1 MTRKLRETGR
11 RVWAAVA
18 GNSFDGAPS
27 GRVIFSFVVDADPKF
42 AYQGYHLA
50 RSLIEY
56 SVDAAEDVHVQ
67 FTAEVPADIRALFA
81 TLGCSQHQIE
91 RFGDG
96 RYCNKIAQLANL
108 HALHFDAVVLLDTD
122 MIALGD
128 IRPFLSDS
136 RLVAKP
142 VDLPNPPVA
151 VLEEIARL
159 AGMAAMPATEQVD
172 ASADVTLAGNF
183 NGGFYGIPRRLCR
196 RVDDAW
202 RHWATWLIDNIE
214 PLRKIGKEVHVDQVS
229 MWIALH
235 VAGIPYRAAA
245 SNVNYYVHF
254 NGAHNYLDPASD
266 IVLLHY
272 HDVSLNVLGKLE
284 PPAVLDS
291 RERRAVEQ
299 ANRQISQG
307 FENSLFWNLRYS
319 RFPER
324 GSGVGSRGE
333 NLLYKR
339 KLLIEQGVEEAAS
352 VVDVGCGDLEVV
364 KPLQLR
370 NYLGLDT
377 SRLAIEAARRVRPDW
392 TFAHVDHCRK
402 DALSFRR
409 EMVLCF
415 EVLIHQCSEADYR
428 ELIRFLADCTDRT
441 LIVSGYAGD
450 YEGRAENS
458 MVYFYEPLDESL
470 RNTGKFRSVRR
481 IGSHTD
487 VAVFRCDV

>member
-1 MTRKLRETGR
+1 MIRGLCESGR
-11 RVWAAVA
+11 RVWAAEA
-18 GNSFDGAPS
+18 GKSFDGTPT

-67 FTAEVPADIRALFA
+67 FTAEVPVGTRALF
-81 TLGCSQHQIE
+81 TELGCSQHRIE

-96 RYCNKIAQLANL
+96 RYCNKIAQLENL
-108 HALHFDAVVLLDTD
+108 HALEFDAVVLLDTD

-136 RLVAKP
+136 HLVAKP
-142 VDLPNPPVA
+142 VDLPNPSTA

-159 AGMAAMPATEQVD
+159 AGMASLPATVQVD
-172 ASADVTLAGNF
+172 ASADFTLAGNF
-183 NGGFYGIPRRLCR
+183 NGGFYGIPRHLCR

-202 RHWATWLIDNIE
+202 RHWATWLIDHIE

-229 MWIALH
+229 MWMALN

-284 PPAVLDS
+284 PPAVLDP

-299 ANRQISQG
+299 ANRQISRG

-339 KLLIEQGVEEAAS
+339 KLLIEQGVEESAS
-352 VVDVGCGDLEVV
+352 VLDVGCGDLEVV
-364 KPLQLR
+364 KPLKLR

-377 SRLAIEAARRVRPDW
+377 SHLAIETARGLRPDW
-392 TFAHVDHCRK
+392 MFAHVDHCRR
-402 DALSFRR
+402 DALPFRR

-415 EVLIHQCSEADYR
+415 EVLIHQRSEAEYR

-470 RNTGKFRSVRR
+470 RKTGKFESVRR

-487 VAVFRCDV
+487 VAIFRCDV

>member
-1 MTRKLRETGR
+1 MIRRLSESGR

-18 GNSFDGAPS
+18 GKRADRVAPD
-27 GRVIFSFVVDADPKF
+27 RVIFSFVVDANPKF

-56 SVDAAEDVHVQ
+56 SVDAADDVHVQ
-67 FTAEVPADIRALFA
+67 FTAEVPVDTRALFA
-81 TLGCSQHQIE
+81 ALGCSQHQIE

-108 HALHFDAVVLLDTD
+108 HALEFDVVVLLDTD

-128 IRPFLSDS
+128 IRPFLSNS
-136 RLVAKP
+136 HLVAKP
-142 VDLPNPPVA
+142 VDLPNPPA
-151 VLEEIARL
+151 GVLQEIARL
-159 AGMAAMPATEQVD
+159 AGMEALPAAVQVD
-172 ASADVTLAGNF
+172 ASTDVTLAGNF
-183 NGGFYGIPRRLCR
+183 NGGFYGIPRHLCR

-214 PLRKIGKEVHVDQVS
+214 PLRKIGKEMHVDQVS
-229 MWIALH
+229 MWIALN
-235 VAGIPYRAAA
+235 VAGIPYRSA
-245 SNVNYYVHF
+245 SANVNYYIHF

-272 HDVSLNVLGKLE
+272 HDASLNVLGKLE

-299 ANRQISQG
+299 ANRQISRG

-319 RFPER
+319 LFPER

-339 KLLIEQGVEEAAS
+339 KLLMEEGVEESAS
-352 VVDVGCGDLEVV
+352 VLDVGCGDLEVV
-364 KPLQLR
+364 KPLKLR

-377 SRLAIEAARRVRPDW
+377 SHLAIEAARGVRPDW
-392 TFAHVDHCRK
+392 TFAHVDHCRR
-402 DALSFRR
+402 DALPFRR

-415 EVLIHQCSEADYR
+415 EVLIHQRSEADYR
-428 ELIRFLADCTDRT
+428 ELVRFLADCTDRT
-441 LIVSGYAGD
+441 LIVSGYASD

-470 RNTGKFRSVRR
+470 RKTGKFESIRR